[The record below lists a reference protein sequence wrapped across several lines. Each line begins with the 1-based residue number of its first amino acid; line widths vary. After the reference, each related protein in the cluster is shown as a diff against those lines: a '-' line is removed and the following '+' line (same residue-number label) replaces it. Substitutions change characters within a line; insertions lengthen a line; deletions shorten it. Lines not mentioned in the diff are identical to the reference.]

1 MANRVPVK
9 LLGRLSP
16 VNRLSPS
23 GMQTLSE
30 KVLISQIKA
39 GQSLSAQNLNQW
51 YMYLVK
57 GNLQMSV
64 NGAKAT
70 SLEGGAA
77 SSFEPIFKEGQ
88 SDAKVTAQSD
98 CHILRFEKQT
108 FQDILTDDN
117 SAGCEVEEISVNEM
131 ESELFKQVFDAYQKG
146 TLELPTM
153 PEVAMKI
160 ARIADDPNAGIPDIV
175 KIVQVEPTVSGSLI
189 KAANSPLYCGS
200 SPVDNIKGSIVRLGL
215 KTTRSLATSIALRK
229 TFEIKSPPIKQA
241 IHNLWEHSVNISA
254 LSYVIAKRQ
263 SGFDPE
269 RALMAGLLHDI
280 GAIPILKYIG
290 NHNLSLDQ
298 EELASTISKLRAMI
312 GVVVLNYWGLDSELV
327 TVVEEAEKWDRD
339 NGPKPDLC
347 DIVLVSHLCTDQGNP
362 YNGKMPA
369 LTEVPAYKKLDL
381 GPQSEDQNL
390 EILSEAEHE
399 IASIKQLL

>member
-1 MANRVPVK
+1 MANQVPVK
-9 LLGRLSP
+9 LLGKLSP

-23 GMQTLSE
+23 GMLTLSE
-30 KVLISQIKA
+30 KILISQIKA

-57 GNLQMSV
+57 GNMQMSD
-64 NGAKAT
+64 NGAKAKT
-70 SLEGGAA
+70 LEGGSAL
-77 SSFEPIFKEGQ
+77 SFEPIFKDGQ
-88 SDAKVTAQSD
+88 SEAKVIAQSD
-98 CHILRFEKQT
+98 CHILRFEKQI
-108 FQDILTDDN
+108 FQTVLKEDN
-117 SAGCEVEEISVNEM
+117 SEGCEVVEVSVNEM
-131 ESELFKQVFDAYQKG
+131 ESDLFKQVFEAYQKG

-160 ARIADDPNAGIPDIV
+160 ARIADDPEAGIPDIV

-241 IHNLWEHSVNISA
+241 IQNLWEHSVNISA

-280 GAIPILKYIG
+280 GAIPILKYVG
-290 NHNLSLDQ
+290 NNNLDMDHA
-298 EELASTISKLRAMI
+298 ELVATISKLRAMI
-312 GVVVLNYWGLDSELV
+312 GVVVLNFWGLDSELV

-339 NGPKPDLC
+339 SGPEPDLC
-347 DIVLVSHLCTDQGNP
+347 DIVLIAHLCTGQSDP
-362 YNGKMPA
+362 YNKEMPA
-369 LTEVPAYKKLDL
+369 LSAVPAFNKLDL
-381 GPQSEDQNL
+381 GPQGEDDNL
-390 EILSEAEHE
+390 QILSEAEEE
-399 IASIKQLL
+399 ISNIKQLL